1 MFKKHGLNSEFIR
14 GYKVKIY
21 PTEEQKKDIMKNI
34 NVSRAVYNIG
44 LDIQNNSYLD
54 SKKTLSIFTMIEKFR
69 DLRNNN
75 PNYYWLKD
83 VTFGVINGALN
94 NLDTAFNRYFSKQ
107 NRHPKFKSKR
117 YAKKSFCT
125 RAGRTH
131 IKGKYISISGLK
143 DMMVLAKDHHIPQD
157 RKLYNP
163 VVSFDGRNYWFSCIM
178 EINPIDMDDIPQ
190 SDPIGVDVGI
200 VNLLVSSDMKS
211 KDEFEHFPDTS
222 KLRKRIKRQQRILQ
236 KHYDKYCSISQST
249 KTKYEDVPKSKN
261 YLKKIQRLEETYER
275 IHNKNFN
282 AIHNATK
289 KLVMKN
295 PSAIVIE
302 TISINEQLKQGYM
315 REFAPAM
322 MYCEI
327 HRQIKYKAHNRG
339 IPVIMADRSYPSSQ
353 LCSNCGERG
362 YFKQGRIFKCSHC
375 GYSNDRDLNAA
386 LNLSKL
392 AY

>member
-1 MFKKHGLNSEFIR
+1 
-14 GYKVKIY
+14 
-21 PTEEQKKDIMKNI
+21 
-34 NVSRAVYNIG
+34 
-44 LDIQNNSYLD
+44 
-54 SKKTLSIFTMIEKFR
+54 MIEIFR

-75 PNYYWLKD
+75 PDYYWLKD

-107 NRHPKFKSKR
+107 NNHPRFKSKR
-117 YAKKSFCT
+117 YAKRSFST

-143 DMMVLAKDHHIPQD
+143 DMMVLAKDHHIPED

-163 VVSFDGRNYWFSCIM
+163 VVSFDGKNYWFSCVM
-178 EINPIDMDDIPQ
+178 ESDPIEMDVPI

-211 KDEFEHFPDTS
+211 KDEFEKLPDTS
-222 KLRKRIKRQQRILQ
+222 KLQKRLKRQQRILQ
-236 KHYDKYCSISQST
+236 KHYDKYCSISMRT
-249 KTKYEDVPKSKN
+249 KTKYEDVPKSNN
-261 YLKKIQRLEETYER
+261 YEKKIQQLNKTYQK

-302 TISINEQLKQGYM
+302 TISVKEQLKNPFM
-315 REFAPAM
+315 REFAPSM
-322 MYCEI
+322 LYYEI
-327 HRQIKYKAHNRG
+327 HRQIKYKAHNRN
-339 IPVIMADRSYPSSQ
+339 IPIIMADRNYHSSK
-353 LCSNCGERG
+353 LCNICGERG

-375 GYSNDRDLNAA
+375 GYSEDRDLNAA
-386 LNLSKL
+386 LNLKKL
-392 AY
+392 GY